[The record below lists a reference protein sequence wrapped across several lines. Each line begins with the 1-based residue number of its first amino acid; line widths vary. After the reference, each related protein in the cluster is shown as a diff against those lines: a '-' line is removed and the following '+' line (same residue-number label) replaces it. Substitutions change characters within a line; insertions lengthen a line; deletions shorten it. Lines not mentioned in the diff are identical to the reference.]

1 MLSQMQSR
9 RPLVHLHIQ
18 KTGGQT
24 FGLRLATAFPPESVR
39 YMEPDLSVSSDAET
53 FKALLKSKQFIS
65 GHVHGHLL
73 QGHTDLDI
81 VCLAREPIAQI
92 ISYYQHIRREPAHL
106 LYTALNK
113 LSFSRALTLLDD
125 RFFNFQARKL
135 VGAFHPL
142 QERDLVK
149 PLEHWLLPRLY
160 ESLDRIRWVAP
171 TDHLDDMVDF
181 ISIELGLSSGG
192 KRANINQAP
201 DTDAAEHQRM
211 QEWLRRRAD
220 LFAVDLLLYS
230 EVCRRFEAYRC
241 EFIQR
246 LCARDGVPAYDSNV
260 IHNDNGSTL
269 RLVSGWYP
277 PRSTPN
283 WGTEIRMGPSK
294 VASVAYRRNESQ
306 KCIAFKAAFIAGIAA
321 ESVTFI
327 DGQSLERLDAKVQS
341 GDPVRISVSLPPDR
355 REGLLMIAVPEI
367 YPLCMYSNDYLDND
381 RVAFSTG
388 DWCFS
393 TGVE

>member
-1 MLSQMQSR
+1 M
-9 RPLVHLHIQ
+9 HIQ

-39 YMEPDLSVSSDAET
+39 YMDGDLSVSSDAET
-53 FKALLKSKQFIS
+53 FGALLKSKQFIS
-65 GHVHGHLL
+65 AHVNGHVL
-73 QGHTDLDI
+73 QGHNDLDI

-92 ISYYQHIRREPAHL
+92 ISYYQHIRRAPPNL
-106 LYTALNK
+106 LHAALNN
-113 LSFSRALTLLDD
+113 LSFSRSLTLLAD

-142 QERDLVK
+142 QERDLVR
-149 PLEHWLLPRLY
+149 PIEHWLLPRLY
-160 ESLDRIRWVAP
+160 ESIDRIRWVAP
-171 TDHLDDMVDF
+171 TDHLDDLVDF
-181 ISIELGLSSGG
+181 VSIELGLSSGG
-192 KRANINQAP
+192 KRANTNQAP

-230 EVCRRFEAYRC
+230 EVCRRFDAYRR

-246 LCARDGVPAYDSNV
+246 LCARDGVPAFDSDV
-260 IHNDNGSTL
+260 IQNDNGSTI
-269 RLVSGWYP
+269 RLLSGWYP

-283 WGTEIRMGPSK
+283 WGTEIRMGPGK
-294 VASVAYRRNESQ
+294 VASVAYRRNDTQ
-306 KCIAFKAAFIAGIAA
+306 KCITFKAAFIAGIAA

-327 DGQSLERLDAKVQS
+327 DGHSLERLDVKVQS

-355 REGLLMIAVPEI
+355 REGLLMMAVPEI
-367 YPLCMYSNDYLDND
+367 YPLCMYSNDYSDND

-388 DWCFS
+388 DWRFS
-393 TGVE
+393 SGVE

>member
-24 FGLRLATAFPPESVR
+24 LGLRLATAFPPEGVR
-39 YMEPDLSVSSDAET
+39 YMEPDLSASSDAET
-53 FKALLKSKQFIS
+53 FKGLLKSKQFIS

-73 QGHTDLDI
+73 QEHTDLDI

-92 ISYYQHIRREPAHL
+92 ISYYRHIRREPAHPL
-106 LYTALNK
+106 HTALNK
-113 LSFSRALTLLDD
+113 LSFSRALTLLAD

-149 PLEHWLLPRLY
+149 PIEHWLLPRLY

-171 TDHLDDMVDF
+171 TDHLDDLVDF
-181 ISIELGLSSGG
+181 VSIELGLSSGG
-192 KRANINQAP
+192 KRANTNQAP

-230 EVCRRFEAYRC
+230 EVCRRFDAYRR

-246 LCARDGVPAYDSNV
+246 LCARNGAPAYDSDV
-260 IHNDNGSTL
+260 ILHDSESTI

-283 WGTEIRMGPSK
+283 WGTEIRMGPGK
-294 VASVAYRRNESQ
+294 VASVAYRRTHSQ
-306 KCIAFKAAFIAGIAA
+306 RHIAFKAAFIAGVAA
-321 ESVTFI
+321 ESVSFI
-327 DGQSLERLDAKVQS
+327 DGHSLERLDATVQS
-341 GDPVRISVSLPPDR
+341 GDPVRISVALPPDR

-367 YPLCMYSNDYLDND
+367 YPLCIFSGDYSDND

-388 DWCFS
+388 DWRFTS
-393 TGVE
+393 GVE